1 MDTMRSVIQE
11 SNTKFLWGYKL
22 NQKLDTVLLGH
33 EIPAQ
38 IYAGFAVLDGRYVRM
53 RDRKKN
59 C

>member
-11 SNTKFLWGYKL
+11 SNKKFLWGYKL
-22 NQKLDTVLLGH
+22 NQKLDTILLGR

-38 IYAGFAVLDGRYVRM
+38 IYAGFAVLDGRYDRM
-53 RDRKKN
+53 RDRKN